1 MRPAKGSSLSP
12 GLSSSPPENRP
23 DSLAETVRALVVA
36 VQALTALTAK
46 QSQPAQNSQSQTVAD
61 DIPSLPTAVR
71 SFLSSKARSGRSPRY
86 VRQLRT
92 VLSHLPK
99 KGIGAVRVDQVT
111 PSQVETAFA
120 GQEWSARTLYGA
132 LKDARTFF
140 DWCSRRGWLTS
151 NPAKALDL
159 PRADVVRVPV
169 VISPNDASQLLDQA
183 FRRCPD
189 AGRWLAIA
197 LFAGI
202 RSAELHRLR
211 ETDIKDGWIEV
222 PASKSKT
229 RSRRLV
235 DIQPALAAWL
245 AQGGTLRAMS
255 PNLIRST
262 IRATGVKIGP
272 NALRQSFVS
281 YHLAAFESPGKTAL
295 QSGHSE
301 GVLFRHYRAVVPRG
315 DALRFWGIR
324 PRTDFSPPPGSRGCP
339 GVSDRGSNHSDA

>member
-12 GLSSSPPENRP
+12 GLSPE
-23 DSLAETVRALVVA
+23 DSLRETVRALTLA
-36 VQALTALTAK
+36 VQALTELATK
-46 QSQPAQNSQSQTVAD
+46 QSQPAPASQSQPLPD
-61 DIPSLPTAVR
+61 DIPTLSGALR
-71 SFLSSKARSGRSPRY
+71 SFLSAKARSGRSPRY
-86 VRQLRT
+86 LRQLRT
-92 VLSHLPK
+92 VLSHLPAS
-99 KGIGAVRVDQVT
+99 GRGARSVNAIT
-111 PSQVETAFA
+111 ATEIEAAFA
-120 GQEWSARTLYGA
+120 GQDWSPRTLYGA

-140 DWCSRRGWLTS
+140 DWCLRRGWLTS

-169 VISPNDASQLLDQA
+169 VISSDDASRLLGEA
-183 FRRCPD
+183 FRLCPD

-235 DIQPALAAWL
+235 EIQPALAAWL
-245 AQGGTLRAMS
+245 AKGGALRPIS
-255 PNLIRST
+255 PNCIRAT
-262 IRATGVKIGP
+262 IRASGVAVGP
-272 NALRQSFVS
+272 NSLRQSFVS

-301 GVLFRHYRAVVPRG
+301 GVLFRHYRAVVSRA
-315 DALRFWGIR
+315 DALRFWSIR
-324 PRTDFSPPPGSRGCP
+324 PRTESTHPTESKDCP
-339 GVSDRGSNHSDA
+339 GVSYRGSNHSDA